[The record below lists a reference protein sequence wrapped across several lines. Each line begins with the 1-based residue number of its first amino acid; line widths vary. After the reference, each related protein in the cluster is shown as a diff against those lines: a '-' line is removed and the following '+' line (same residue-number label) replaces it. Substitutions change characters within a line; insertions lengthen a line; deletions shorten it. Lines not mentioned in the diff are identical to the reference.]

1 MNEKKYHFITMVLVI
16 VVFLVIVGVG
26 FLAYYIYNLESRTI
40 ANNPE
45 PMNEIVEQNMA
56 VMNNT
61 QIGNIDGNNQIE
73 VTNEII
79 SNPFDNGEKRRC

>member
-1 MNEKKYHFITMVLVI
+1 MVLVI

>member
-26 FLAYYIYNLESRTI
+26 FLAYYIYNLESKTI

>member
-1 MNEKKYHFITMVLVI
+1 MFLVI

-45 PMNEIVEQNMA
+45 PINEIVEQNMA

>member
-1 MNEKKYHFITMVLVI
+1 MNEKRYHFITMFLVI

-45 PMNEIVEQNMA
+45 PINEIVEQNMA

>member
-1 MNEKKYHFITMVLVI
+1 
-16 VVFLVIVGVG
+16 
-26 FLAYYIYNLESRTI
+26 
-40 ANNPE
+40 
-45 PMNEIVEQNMA
+45 MNEIVEQNMA